1 MPIWCV
7 VDRNTRKVSRNKSRR
22 LLGQLTFSIVTYI
35 CISSTRLRARW
46 SRVKLRA
53 RRTHPCPLRC
63 DCSSKLCRVLKSA
76 SFRMRPA
83 ILRTRR
89 VSRDYREQRRLPCTR
104 ALRFAPFSS
113 CSHVWSACIAISK
126 GIRRIWNYFKTYL
139 RTSRYWKII
148 GICDERLSSWTCQ
161 SDGRL
166 SCLTLYHVIWYI
178 RILCIYLYTFYILY
192 SFYFLSL
199 RLDCYIDFLI
209 YRFIADEQFYNN
221 C

>member
-1 MPIWCV
+1 MRADHVSNCV
-7 VDRNTRKVSRNKSRR
+7 RVERIPAHCDAIARLNCAAYSNRLHSACDRRSFVPAVSRAIIESNAD
-22 LLGQLTFSIVTYI
+22 
-35 CISSTRLRARW
+35 CHAH
-46 SRVKLRA
+46 A
-53 RRTHPCPLRC
+53 RC
-63 DCSSKLCRVLKSA
+63 DSLH
-76 SFRMRPA
+76 FRPVP
-83 ILRTRR
+83 T
-89 VSRDYREQRRLPCTR
+89 YG
-104 ALRFAPFSS
+104 AP
-113 CSHVWSACIAISK
+113 CIAISK

>member
-7 VDRNTRKVSRNKSRR
+7 DRNNRVSRNKSTR
-22 LLGQLTFSIVTYI
+22 LLGQLTFSVVTYI

-53 RRTHPCPLRC
+53 RRTHPCPLRR

-113 CSHVWSACIAISK
+113 RSHVWSACIVISM
-126 GIRRIWNYFKTYL
+126 GIRRICNYFKTCL
-139 RTSRYWKII
+139 RTSGCWKVI
-148 GICDERLSSWTCQ
+148 GVCDERLSSWTCQ
-161 SDGRL
+161 SDRPL
-166 SCLTLYHVIWYI
+166 STVAFHSLPRHATWKL
-178 RILCIYLYTFYILY
+178 RI
-192 SFYFLSL
+192 
-199 RLDCYIDFLI
+199 
-209 YRFIADEQFYNN
+209 
-221 C
+221 

>member
-1 MPIWCV
+1 MPIRCV
-7 VDRNTRKVSRNKSRR
+7 NRNNRKVSRNKSTR
-22 LLGQLTFSIVTYI
+22 LLGQLTFSVVTYI

-113 CSHVWSACIAISK
+113 CSHVWSACIVISK
-126 GIRRIWNYFKTYL
+126 GIRRIWNYFKTCL
-139 RTSRYWKII
+139 RMSRCWEII
-148 GICDERLSSWTCQ
+148 WVCDERLSSWTRQ
-161 SDGRL
+161 SDRRL
-166 SCLTLYHVIWYI
+166 SRLTLCHATWYI
-178 RILCIYLYTFYILY
+178 RILCIYLYALYILY

-209 YRFIADEQFYNN
+209 CRFIGDEQFYNN